1 MGTPDLAPASVIL
14 LLLSTQL
21 SLLLPGASAGTYW
34 GDVEVLKQLK
44 NALDPSSVSPG
55 SCVASWDFAAA
66 ADPCDALFSDKFT
79 CGFRCDVTDG
89 SGASRLTELALDQ
102 AGYSGPLAA
111 VSWDL
116 PYLQTLD
123 LSGNYFAGPI
133 PASLSNL
140 TQLSR
145 LGLSRNSL
153 SGPIP
158 DSVSSLSS
166 LGELYLDGN
175 ALEGSIPSSL
185 GNLTNLTRLEVQSNK
200 LSGELPAALS
210 SLGSLLYLDA
220 SDNAISGELPR
231 ALPPSLVQLTMRN
244 NALEGQL
251 APETFQLASSLQV
264 LDLSGN
270 RIAGPVPSALFTH
283 PSLQQL
289 TLSSNGFD
297 SIQSPASLFPE
308 SELIAVDLSDNRIMG
323 LLPAFLAGMPR
334 LSALALENN
343 EFSGMIPTEYAL
355 RAAAQ
360 PAQGAAR
367 LERLMLG
374 GNYLMGPIPGPL
386 LGLGQGGG
394 GGEEEEVRVSLAGN
408 CLYRCPARFF
418 FCQGGDQ
425 RSAAECKS
433 FFGPVIP

>member
-1 MGTPDLAPASVIL
+1 MGTPHFSRASVIL
-14 LLLSTQL
+14 LFLSTQL
-21 SLLLPGASAGTYW
+21 SLLLGASAGTYW
-34 GDVEVLKQLK
+34 GDTEVLRQLK
-44 NALDPSSVSPG
+44 SALDPSSVSPG

-66 ADPCDALFSDKFT
+66 DPCDALFSDKFT
-79 CGFRCDVTDG
+79 CGFRCDATDD

-102 AGYSGPLAA
+102 AGYSGPLAS

-123 LSGNYFAGPI
+123 LSGNYFTGPI
-133 PASLSNL
+133 PGSLSNL
-140 TQLSR
+140 TRLSR
-145 LGLSRNSL
+145 LALSRNSL

-158 DSVSSLSS
+158 DSVSSLSN
-166 LGELYLDGN
+166 LGELYLDSN
-175 ALEGSIPSSL
+175 ALEGSIPASL
-185 GNLTNLTRLEVQSNK
+185 GALSSLTRLQVQSNK
-200 LSGELPAALS
+200 LNGELPAALS

-220 SDNAISGELPR
+220 SDNAISGEVPR
-231 ALPPSLVQLTMRN
+231 SLPPSLVQFTMRN

-251 APETFQLASSLQV
+251 APDTLQLASSLQV
-264 LDLSGN
+264 LDLSHN
-270 RIAGPVPSALFTH
+270 KLAGPVPSALFTH

-297 SIQSPASLFPE
+297 SIQSPISLFPQ
-308 SELIAVDLSDNRIMG
+308 SELIAIDLSNNRIRG
-323 LLPAFLAGMPR
+323 FLPTFMAGMPR

-343 EFSGMIPTEYAL
+343 EFSGLIPTEYAL
-355 RAAAQ
+355 RAAV

-367 LERLMLG
+367 LERLLLG

-386 LGLGQGGG
+386 LGLRGGG
-394 GGEEEEVRVSLAGN
+394 EEEVRVSLAGN

-425 RSAAECKS
+425 RSEAECKS
-433 FFGPVIP
+433 FGPVIP